1 MIEIIR
7 EVRTIIGFDGLD
19 MRIGA
24 HTVLFLF
31 LFFLIRVVLLVEYWV
46 QKLSD
51 MTYMV
56 LML

>member
-24 HTVLFLF
+24 HTVFY
-31 LFFLIRVVLLVEYWV
+31 II
-46 QKLSD
+46 
-51 MTYMV
+51 
-56 LML
+56 